1 MAAPFRM
8 LPLAAALALSAP
20 ASATDLVDAGMVEQ
34 IRQIAS
40 GHGSTEVDKLDD
52 GSPRIKGRIDGIRYQ
67 ILFYGCEKNGS
78 KCQNIQLYAG
88 WSLAEDQ
95 KVGMAAIND
104 WNRNYRFGKAYLDAE
119 NDPVIEYD
127 ISLEGGV
134 SRQNLDES
142 LETWSEVIS
151 GFEEKVINSDDKS
164 EGGGSGMIGA
174 R

>member
-1 MAAPFRM
+1 MALSFRT
-8 LPLAAALALSAP
+8 LPLAAVLAFSTP
-20 ASATDLVDAGMVEQ
+20 ASAAGLIDAGMVER
-34 IRQIAS
+34 IREIAS

-88 WSLAEDQ
+88 WSLAEGEKIDLT
-95 KVGMAAIND
+95 AING
-104 WNRNYRFGKAYLDAE
+104 WNRDYRYGKAYLDDE
-119 NDPVIEYD
+119 NDPAIEYD

-134 SRQNLDES
+134 SRENLDES

-151 GFEEKVINSDDKS
+151 AFEDKVIN
-164 EGGGSGMIGA
+164 GSRADSVETGTVDA